1 MSKIH
6 YTVQGQG
13 QPLVL
18 IHGFPNDSSA
28 WEPLLPAL
36 TSRYRVLLPDLPG
49 AGQSP
54 LPAAPLSMEYMAS
67 AIAAMLDREQIP
79 AAVLAGHSMGGYT
92 ALEFAARYPGR
103 LKGIC
108 LVHSLAS
115 ADSAEKKENRRKAI
129 ALIRK
134 GEAEKEMFLRGMA
147 QNLFAESFA
156 ASHPAAVRS
165 VVDLGMKLSADALA
179 AFYQAIM
186 ERSDKQALLETLD
199 CPLQWIIGNEDTATP
214 MKDALAQCYKARVN
228 AVSLY
233 APCGHMSFIE
243 HTGRLADDLNAFL
256 DYCYREVSPADHL

>member
-1 MSKIH
+1 MIH
-6 YTVQGQG
+6 YTVIGQG

-36 TSRYRVLLPDLPG
+36 TERYRVLLPDLPG

-54 LPAAPLSMEYMAS
+54 LPDTPLSLEYMA
-67 AIAAMLDREQIP
+67 AEIAGMLDREQIP
-79 AAVLAGHSMGGYT
+79 LAVLAGHSMGGYS
-92 ALEFAARYPGR
+92 ALEFAAHYPGR
-103 LKGIC
+103 LKGVS

-115 ADSAEKKENRRKAI
+115 PDSEEKKENRRKAI

-147 QNLFAESFA
+147 QNLFAESYA
-156 ASHPAAVRS
+156 ARHPEMVRK
-165 VVDLGMKLSADALA
+165 VVDTGMKLSTASLA

-186 ERSDKQALLETLD
+186 ERSDKRELLDRLD

-214 MKDALAQCYKARVN
+214 MKDALEQCHRARVN

-233 APCGHMSFIE
+233 EPCGHMSFLE
-243 HTGRLADDLNAFL
+243 HPDWLATDMIAFL
-256 DYCYREVSPADHL
+256 EHCYRDAGPQ